1 MFYGVV
7 YKLTN
12 TVNGKYYIGQTQNS
26 VEKRFRDH
34 MYAKSA
40 IGDAIREYGKDK
52 FTKEILAVCESKK
65 ELNACEIRF
74 IAEYKSNDPNF
85 GYNRTG
91 GGGKI
96 FAISVRSGKIITEA
110 FMSEEK
116 YKKTGLYYVMKIIK
130 GKYKAQVLY
139 KLREF
144 GVVRFGEMKR
154 YLGDEVSY
162 RMLASTLK
170 ELAADDLIIRT
181 AYDENPP
188 KVEYSLTVR
197 GKSLIPLLDGLCAWG
212 DANKPALEAGEQ
224 TV

>member
-1 MFYGVV
+1 MAYGVV

-12 TVNGKYYIGQTQNS
+12 TVNGKNYIGQTKNS

-34 MYAKSA
+34 TYAKSA
-40 IGDAIREYGKDK
+40 IGDAIRKYGKDK
-52 FTKEILAVCESKK
+52 FTKEILAVCESRE
-65 ELNACEIRF
+65 ELNACELRF
-74 IAEYKSNDPNF
+74 ISEYKSNDPNF

-91 GGGKI
+91 GGGVNVVSK
-96 FAISVRSGKIITEA
+96 RSGKIITEA

-139 KLREF
+139 RLREF
-144 GVVRFGEMKR
+144 GIVRFGEMKR
-154 YLGDEVSY
+154 YIGDEVSY
-162 RMLASTLK
+162 KMLVSTLK
-170 ELAADDLIIRT
+170 ELAADNLIIRT

-188 KVEYSLTVR
+188 KVEYSLTER

-212 DANKPALEAGEQ
+212 DANKPSEVQA
-224 TV
+224 